1 MSVQSPS
8 EIYVAPAE
16 PIWLSKQ
23 KCWRRG
29 TPHTRDRVA
38 AIGSWMPKS
47 TIPEVA
53 VEVVPESR
61 AINVVD
67 GGRWAPRTGSS
78 GGERAR
84 VPKMLGDAAR
94 EPENQGCL
102 TWWRHRRALRG
113 TTEHP
118 SWRSRRA
125 SSPCSTGASRWKSQF
140 RDAKSQ
146 TSASR
151 TREQRCGC
159 QSPLRSGVDTLL

>member
-16 PIWLSKQ
+16 PIWLSKR

-53 VEVVPESR
+53 VEAVPESR
-61 AINVVD
+61 AISVVD

-78 GGERAR
+78 GGERAWSSEDAGR
-84 VPKMLGDAAR
+84 RSKGTGRTKDTWHGGAANARSMGPLSIHLGDLGVHPVHVR
-94 EPENQGCL
+94 LERVDGRVNSGTPKVEHL
-102 TWWRHRRALRG
+102 HRGLESSDAVASLRF
-113 TTEHP
+113 E
-118 SWRSRRA
+118 
-125 SSPCSTGASRWKSQF
+125 
-140 RDAKSQ
+140 
-146 TSASR
+146 
-151 TREQRCGC
+151 
-159 QSPLRSGVDTLL
+159 VV